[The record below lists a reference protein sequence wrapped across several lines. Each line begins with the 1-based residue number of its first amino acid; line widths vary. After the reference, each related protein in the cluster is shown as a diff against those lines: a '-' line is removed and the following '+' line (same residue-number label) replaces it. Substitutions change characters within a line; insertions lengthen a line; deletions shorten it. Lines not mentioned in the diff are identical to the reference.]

1 VTYNLDTLKQ
11 ELLDHIAA
19 EEFGVF
25 KGQAGGNEGFP
36 KIYWDT
42 ERYPEYQ
49 AYLNVAKSAGVSVI
63 IFAHREFEAGEID
76 DALEQIEDCEFGR
89 DERRSIESSL
99 ADLRTYVGSTCI
111 IEMAFSYQGH
121 MYVYELMT
129 EWFQTFMDMSDLLV
143 AASSANGDDDGEDE
157 SDSSFGGYYSKN

>member
-1 VTYNLDTLKQ
+1 VTYNLDSLKQ
-11 ELLDHIAA
+11 ELLDYIAA

-25 KGQAGGNEGFP
+25 KGQTGGNEGFP

-42 ERYPEYQ
+42 GRYPEYQ
-49 AYLNVAKSAGVSVI
+49 AYLNVAKIAGVSVI
-63 IFAHREFEAGEID
+63 IFAHREFEAAEID

-89 DERRSIESSL
+89 DEQRSIESSL
-99 ADLRTYVGSTCI
+99 ADLRPFVGSTCI
-111 IEMAFSYQGH
+111 IEMAFGYQGH